1 MEVLEAAAS
10 EAFLMRLIRFLRRR
24 YAAAVNHL
32 DDHSLEAGV
41 RVAVARA
48 RGYGL
53 KWESS
58 LAIFVTATFV
68 VGDDFDQYPPIR
80 QILTDHS
87 IPPDTRVYLLRER
100 ITEGEWGQ
108 ARKMLRLIAAAEAK

>member
-1 MEVLEAAAS
+1 MSYALLRAGCFNHQPHAAMPNRRPGSDMKIRREQMEVLEAAAS

-68 VGDDFDQYPPIR
+68 VGD
-80 QILTDHS
+80 
-87 IPPDTRVYLLRER
+87 
-100 ITEGEWGQ
+100 
-108 ARKMLRLIAAAEAK
+108 